1 METFTNGFAFWE
13 LDCPAGFVALG
24 GVVTNGQLY
33 PDYGSDKGSKNN
45 EKLIN
50 INYWPRNSGRL
61 TLSMTLFLNPGTRL
75 HFLYGNT
82 VMLHNLCSPNVNGPL
97 WAPKMTKPK
106 NSVNHLL

>member
-33 PDYGSDKGSKNN
+33 PDYGSAQGSKNN

-50 INYWPRNSGRL
+50 INYWSRKTGRL
-61 TLSMTLFLNPGTRL
+61 TLSMTLFLKGEIFNPWVL
-75 HFLYGNT
+75 
-82 VMLHNLCSPNVNGPL
+82 
-97 WAPKMTKPK
+97 
-106 NSVNHLL
+106 